1 LKKITIVLIVA
12 IAASMGLA
20 AMPAFPAER
29 TASPVAAA
37 SIVGGSDI
45 TLVARQSSFPVVV
58 INNLNSEMRVIVHLV
73 STSPKVVVEET
84 TDWLIMQPGTTV
96 NAQFPVSAIGS
107 GDVVMVAWLTSISG
121 VEIGPKVQIDLTVNP
136 DIETWAIG
144 VFFGLVAVLVVVGFV
159 RTSRKSKSS

>member
-1 LKKITIVLIVA
+1 MKKITIVLIVA

-20 AMPAFPAER
+20 AMPAFPTER
-29 TASPVAAA
+29 TVVFPDGV
-37 SIVGGSDI
+37 SILGGSDI
-45 TLVARQSSFPVVV
+45 TLVARQSTFPVVV
-58 INNLNSEMRVIVHLV
+58 SNSHSSEARVIVHLV

-121 VEIGPKVQIDLTVNP
+121 VEIGPKVQIKLTVNP

-144 VFFGLVAVLVVVGFV
+144 LFFGLVAVLTVVGFI
-159 RTSRKSKSS
+159 RTSRRSRSS

>member
-1 LKKITIVLIVA
+1 MKKITIVLIVA
-12 IAASMGLA
+12 IAASMGMA

-29 TASPVAAA
+29 TETPASGA
-37 SIVGGSDI
+37 SIEIGSNI

-58 INNLNSEMRVIVHLV
+58 TNSLDSEVRVIVHLV
-73 STSPKVVVEET
+73 STSPKLIVEET
-84 TDWLIMQPGTTV
+84 TDWLVMQPLTSV

-121 VEIGPKVQIDLTVNP
+121 VEIGPKVQIKLTVNP
-136 DIETWAIG
+136 DIETWTIV
-144 VFFGLVAVLVVVGFV
+144 VFLGLVAVLITVGFI

>member
-20 AMPAFPAER
+20 AMPAFPSVRAENP
-29 TASPVAAA
+29 APAA
-37 SIVGGSDI
+37 SIVGGSNI

-58 INNLNSEMRVIVHLV
+58 NNNLDSEVRVIVHLV
-73 STSPKVVVEET
+73 SNSPKLIVEET
-84 TDWLIMQPGTTV
+84 TDWLVMQPGTTV

-121 VEIGPKVQIDLTVNP
+121 VDIGPKVQIKLTVNP

-144 VFFGLVAVLVVVGFV
+144 LFFGLVAVLTVVGFI
-159 RTSRKSKSS
+159 RTSRRSRSS

>member
-1 LKKITIVLIVA
+1 MKKITIVLIVA

-58 INNLNSEMRVIVHLV
+58 NNNLNSEMRVIVHLV

>member
-29 TASPVAAA
+29 TATTVAGA
-37 SIVGGSDI
+37 SIVSGSDI
-45 TLVARQSSFPVVV
+45 NLVARQSSFPVVV
-58 INNLNSEMRVIVHLV
+58 SNSLNSEVRVIVHLV

-121 VEIGPKVQIDLTVNP
+121 VEIGPKVQIKLTVNP

-144 VFFGLVAVLVVVGFV
+144 LFFGLVAVLTVVGFI
-159 RTSRKSKSS
+159 RTSRKSRSS

>member
-1 LKKITIVLIVA
+1 MKKITIVLIVA

-20 AMPAFPAER
+20 AMPAFPTER
-29 TASPVAAA
+29 TATPVAGAY
-37 SIVGGSDI
+37 IVGGSDI

-58 INNLNSEMRVIVHLV
+58 SNSLNSEVRVIVHLV

-121 VEIGPKVQIDLTVNP
+121 VEIGPKVQIKLTVNP

-144 VFFGLVAVLVVVGFV
+144 LFFGLVAVLTVVGFI
-159 RTSRKSKSS
+159 RTSRKSRSS

>member
-1 LKKITIVLIVA
+1 MKKITVVLIVA

-20 AMPAFPAER
+20 AMPAFPNQR
-29 TASPVAAA
+29 TETPAPGP
-37 SIVGGSDI
+37 SIVGGSNI

-58 INNLNSEMRVIVHLV
+58 NNSLDGEVRVIVHLV
-73 STSPKVVVEET
+73 STSPKLIVEET
-84 TDWLIMQPGTTV
+84 TDWLVMQPGTTV

-121 VEIGPKVQIDLTVNP
+121 VEIGPRVPIKLTVNP

-144 VFFGLVAVLVVVGFV
+144 LFFGLVAVLTVVGFI
-159 RTSRKSKSS
+159 RTSRKSRSG

>member
-12 IAASMGLA
+12 IAASMGMA

-29 TASPVAAA
+29 TETLASGA
-37 SIVGGSDI
+37 SIESGSNI
-45 TLVARQSSFPVVV
+45 TLVARQSSVPVVV
-58 INNLNSEMRVIVHLV
+58 TNSLDSEVRVIVHLV
-73 STSPKVVVEET
+73 STSPKLIVEET
-84 TDWLIMQPGTTV
+84 TEWLVMQPLSSV

-121 VEIGPKVQIDLTVNP
+121 VEIGPKVQIKLTVNP
-136 DIETWAIG
+136 DIETWTII
-144 VFFGLVAVLVVVGFV
+144 VFLSLVAVLITVGFI

>member
-1 LKKITIVLIVA
+1 LKKITVVLIVA

-20 AMPAFPAER
+20 AMPAFPNQR
-29 TASPVAAA
+29 TETTAPGA
-37 SIVGGSDI
+37 SIVGGSNI

-58 INNLNSEMRVIVHLV
+58 NNSLDGEVRVIVHLV
-73 STSPKVVVEET
+73 STSPKLVVEET
-84 TDWLIMQPGTTV
+84 TDWLVMQPGTTV

-121 VEIGPKVQIDLTVNP
+121 VEIGPRVPIKLTVNP

-144 VFFGLVAVLVVVGFV
+144 LFFGLVAVLTVVGFI
-159 RTSRKSKSS
+159 RTSRKSRSS

>member
-1 LKKITIVLIVA
+1 MKKITIVLIVA

-29 TASPVAAA
+29 TATPVAAA

-58 INNLNSEMRVIVHLV
+58 NNNLNSEMRVIVHLV

-107 GDVVMVAWLTSISG
+107 GDVVMIAWLTSISG

>member
-1 LKKITIVLIVA
+1 MKKITIVLIVA

>member
-1 LKKITIVLIVA
+1 MKKITIVLIVA

-29 TASPVAAA
+29 TATTVAGA

-58 INNLNSEMRVIVHLV
+58 SNSLNSEVRVIVHLV
-73 STSPKVVVEET
+73 STSPKLVVEET

-121 VEIGPKVQIDLTVNP
+121 VEIGPKVQIKLTVNP

-144 VFFGLVAVLVVVGFV
+144 LFFGLVAVLTVVGFI
-159 RTSRKSKSS
+159 RTSRKSRSS

>member
-20 AMPAFPAER
+20 AMPAFPNER
-29 TASPVAAA
+29 TAAAA
-37 SIVGGSDI
+37 DGVSILGGSDI

-58 INNLNSEMRVIVHLV
+58 SNIQSSEVRVIVHLV
-73 STSPKVVVEET
+73 STSPKLIVEET
-84 TDWLIMQPGTTV
+84 TDWLVIQPGTTV

-121 VEIGPKVQIDLTVNP
+121 VNIGPKVPIKLTVNP

-144 VFFGLVAVLVVVGFV
+144 LFFGLVAVLTVVGFI
-159 RTSRKSKSS
+159 RTSRKSRSS

>member
-29 TASPVAAA
+29 TATPVAAA

-58 INNLNSEMRVIVHLV
+58 NNNLNSEMRVIVHLV

-107 GDVVMVAWLTSISG
+107 GDVVMIAWLTSISG
-121 VEIGPKVQIDLTVNP
+121 VDIGPKVPIKLTVNP

-144 VFFGLVAVLVVVGFV
+144 LFFGLVAVLVVVGFV
-159 RTSRKSKSS
+159 RTSRKSRSS

>member
-1 LKKITIVLIVA
+1 MKKITIVLIVA

-29 TASPVAAA
+29 TATPVAAA

-58 INNLNSEMRVIVHLV
+58 NNNLNSEMRVIVHLV

-107 GDVVMVAWLTSISG
+107 GDVVMIAWLTSISG
-121 VEIGPKVQIDLTVNP
+121 VDIGPKVQIDLTVNP
-136 DIETWAIG
+136 DIETWSRG
-144 VFFGLVAVLVVVGFV
+144 VFFGLVAVLVVVGFI

>member
-12 IAASMGLA
+12 IAASMGMA

-29 TASPVAAA
+29 TATPASGA
-37 SIVGGSDI
+37 SIESGSNI
-45 TLVARQSSFPVVV
+45 TLVARQSSVPVVV
-58 INNLNSEMRVIVHLV
+58 TNSLDSEVRVIVHLV
-73 STSPKVVVEET
+73 STSPKLIVEET
-84 TDWLIMQPGTTV
+84 TEWLVLQPLTSV

-121 VEIGPKVQIDLTVNP
+121 VEIGPKVQIKLTVNP
-136 DIETWAIG
+136 DIETWTII
-144 VFFGLVAVLVVVGFV
+144 VFFGLVAVLITVGFI